1 MTSGSVSP
9 LVFSTMRPSGP
20 ADASASMA
28 EITSVRVVSG
38 DTTRRRRLTSDPEP
52 VRRLK
57 TSATSAPMSGS
68 AVRSPMSS

>member
-20 ADASASMA
+20 ACASASMA
-28 EITSVRVVSG
+28 VMTSARVVNG
-38 DTTRRRRLTSDPEP
+38 DTTRRRKLTSDPDP
-52 VRRLK
+52 VSRLK

-68 AVRSPMSS
+68 AVSRPMSS